1 MRKQCLYERGLGWVY
16 YDDEQIFIELRRE
29 RMRTCARMR
38 RQKRCGC
45 PKDKQW
51 RCDGVC
57 DGCRFQRLVD
67 VSLNS
72 AVGDSEDLMLEG
84 SCFES
89 VDQESMCVD
98 KIYAEEKL
106 KRLDEIMPFARD
118 IGLMRLKGMSDR
130 EIAEHLGIA
139 RTTMYRML
147 EKAKKEI
154 EGEFEEN

>member
-1 MRKQCLYERGLGWVY
+1 MRKQRLYERGLGWVH
-16 YDDEQIFIELRRE
+16 YDDEQVFKGLRRE

-147 EKAKKEI
+147 EKAKRALEEEFKE
-154 EGEFEEN
+154 N

>member
-1 MRKQCLYERGLGWVY
+1 MRKQCLYERGLGWVH
-16 YDDEQIFIELRRE
+16 YDDEQVFMELRRE

-67 VSLNS
+67 VSLNA
-72 AVGDSEDLMLEG
+72 AVGDSEDLMLGG

-106 KRLDEIMPFARD
+106 KRLDEIMPFSRD
-118 IGLMRLKGMSDR
+118 IGLMRVKGMSDR
-130 EIAEHLGIA
+130 EIAERLGIS
-139 RTTMYRML
+139 RTRMYRML
-147 EKAKKEI
+147 EKAKKAI
-154 EGEFEEN
+154 KGEFEGN